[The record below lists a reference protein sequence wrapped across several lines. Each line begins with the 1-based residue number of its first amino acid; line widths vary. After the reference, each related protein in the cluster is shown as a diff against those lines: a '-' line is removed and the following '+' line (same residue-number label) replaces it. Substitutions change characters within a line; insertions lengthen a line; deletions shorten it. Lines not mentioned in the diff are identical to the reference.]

1 MKKILV
7 YIVSL
12 SMLLSNNTMIMAAQ
26 TAENKNVQE
35 KTTTVSFDSS
45 SLTTKIGSFKSY
57 DFQGIQSDQIEN
69 VFFEYIDEGS
79 NWTED
84 DEEYLEDSSIL
95 EIEKK
100 KEYKDDEEEDE
111 IKETKYVPVAKKEG
125 SVKIRA
131 TIRLKNSDET
141 IKTPWTK
148 FTVKKADS
156 GVVPLK
162 SYVVYS
168 RLKDKD
174 ENLVD
179 KNKDGQI
186 DSQEIKEVNYLY
198 AYDHNLTDEDMQGV
212 NQAVNCES
220 IDLEDNAEIT
230 KLDFA
235 KNMSHLESLKLDG
248 TGVPLKDRL
257 DILRLDPEKVKK
269 GIACRVVLKPKNMIK
284 IGNTEFDINV
294 YSEDENKLQV
304 NKVNEDLILKAT
316 ENSNLIFISDEDEEE
331 EAVKK
336 IALKLEPAP
345 DDAVVISDL
354 YLYNELLRQGDKNK
368 DGYLTKDEA
377 KDIKEVE
384 VEDCDKVDLSGINQ
398 IKNLEN
404 LKIDSDDGVQN
415 IDALKDLKKL
425 KFLNLK
431 GVDQKDVS
439 TIGQLKELIYLELT
453 GDFDNINS
461 FKNLKNLEFLTLSSN
476 NLEDISPISK
486 LKNLEDLEI
495 GECPKVA
502 DISTLDRNIISNL
515 VVSKNVSAK
524 QLLDYQK
531 FTDLALQEK
540 ENLDDSIGYV
550 SVIGLDDD
558 DDDDN
563 GIYTYKANDS
573 AIINKYGEC
582 IKRGETDVTITA
594 KAKDGKATKTIHVK
608 VQNGKDLEPAGT
620 ERKTDELPK
629 LTQNGYPDSRVNV
642 VQGNGVVYDLN
653 LKEKLAVNAK
663 SYVANYV
670 YCDDDYFVLKTK
682 ISKENELY
690 TAIGNTQLKK
700 QDLDIEKTE
709 NNCFLT
715 KEGILY
721 RINQQNKPEKIQD
734 NVKDLKIFDEYGR
747 SDDYVILYKDGTV
760 KRIKEQNPVLSDV
773 ETMLSSDYYVLKNG
787 TTIKYDWKTRK
798 SVKIFDGKL
807 KMVRDGNNNPYF
819 MDGNTLYTYYRYS
832 DEGYT
837 FVKIADNV
845 KQLTPYDS
853 SIYQDMNGDW
863 YYFDEDWTEKDDKL
877 YYTKKKISYTN
888 SHFTGISDD
897 GTAYIY
903 GNLILT
909 DVVDMKKISSS
920 DTLLIRKDGTIWKYR
935 APYVAEKMLDY
946 DETKPDSK
954 EDPIP
959 EPEPTPEQKPAPEQ
973 NSAQTT
979 TPQTQQIKVSQ
990 IKLSALSTKIAAGK
1004 KIKLTADITKNASNK
1019 TLKWTTSNS
1028 KVATVDKNGVVTI
1041 KKKAGSKTVKI
1052 TAEATD
1058 GSGKKAT
1065 FTIKVMK
1072 GVVKKVK
1079 ISGKKTVKAG
1089 KTLKLKA
1096 KVTAS
1101 KGANKKLKWTSSNPK
1116 YAIVSAS
1123 GKVKASKAGKKKSV
1137 KITAMATDGSG
1148 KKATVKIKIK

>member
-1 MKKILV
+1 M
-7 YIVSL
+7 
-12 SMLLSNNTMIMAAQ
+12 
-26 TAENKNVQE
+26 
-35 KTTTVSFDSS
+35 
-45 SLTTKIGSFKSY
+45 
-57 DFQGIQSDQIEN
+57 
-69 VFFEYIDEGS
+69 
-79 NWTED
+79 
-84 DEEYLEDSSIL
+84 
-95 EIEKK
+95 
-100 KEYKDDEEEDE
+100 
-111 IKETKYVPVAKKEG
+111 
-125 SVKIRA
+125 
-131 TIRLKNSDET
+131 
-141 IKTPWTK
+141 
-148 FTVKKADS
+148 KKADS

-257 DILRLDPEKVKK
+257 DILR
-269 GIACRVVLKPKNMIK
+269 
-284 IGNTEFDINV
+284 V

-336 IALKLEPAP
+336 IALKVEPAP

-384 VEDCDKVDLSGINQ
+384 VEDCDKVDLSGIDQ

-439 TIGQLKELIYLELT
+439 TIGQLKELIHLELT

-495 GECPKVA
+495 GECPKVT

-608 VQNGKDLEPAGT
+608 VQNGKDLEPTGT

-653 LKEKLAVNAK
+653 SKEKLAVNAK

-721 RINQQNKPEKIQD
+721 RINQQNKPEKIQ
-734 NVKDLKIFDEYGR
+734 R
-747 SDDYVILYKDGTV
+747 
-760 KRIKEQNPVLSDV
+760 
-773 ETMLSSDYYVLKNG
+773 
-787 TTIKYDWKTRK
+787 
-798 SVKIFDGKL
+798 
-807 KMVRDGNNNPYF
+807 
-819 MDGNTLYTYYRYS
+819 
-832 DEGYT
+832 
-837 FVKIADNV
+837 
-845 KQLTPYDS
+845 
-853 SIYQDMNGDW
+853 
-863 YYFDEDWTEKDDKL
+863 TE
-877 YYTKKKISYTN
+877 SC
-888 SHFTGISDD
+888 
-897 GTAYIY
+897 
-903 GNLILT
+903 
-909 DVVDMKKISSS
+909 
-920 DTLLIRKDGTIWKYR
+920 LIRCRNHVIIR
-935 APYVAEKMLDY
+935 LLCA
-946 DETKPDSK
+946 K
-954 EDPIP
+954 EWYND
-959 EPEPTPEQKPAPEQ
+959 
-973 NSAQTT
+973 
-979 TPQTQQIKVSQ
+979 
-990 IKLSALSTKIAAGK
+990 
-1004 KIKLTADITKNASNK
+1004 
-1019 TLKWTTSNS
+1019 
-1028 KVATVDKNGVVTI
+1028 
-1041 KKKAGSKTVKI
+1041 
-1052 TAEATD
+1052 
-1058 GSGKKAT
+1058 
-1065 FTIKVMK
+1065 
-1072 GVVKKVK
+1072 
-1079 ISGKKTVKAG
+1079 
-1089 KTLKLKA
+1089 
-1096 KVTAS
+1096 
-1101 KGANKKLKWTSSNPK
+1101 
-1116 YAIVSAS
+1116 
-1123 GKVKASKAGKKKSV
+1123 
-1137 KITAMATDGSG
+1137 
-1148 KKATVKIKIK
+1148 